1 MNTTANL
8 ARPAAA
14 DAAYGFLRT
23 VIRIDAIASG
33 LSGVMLLALGLGL
46 TEDFTGL
53 PVWFLTVGGAFLVVF
68 GTGGVLLASR
78 PRPPRGLVWAMV
90 VVNAVWV
97 VDTAV
102 LLIAQVWPL
111 TAAGVALMI
120 AQALAVAVFA
130 ELEYIGLRKTR

>member
-1 MNTTANL
+1 MTTVSNL
-8 ARPAAA
+8 ARPAAPA
-14 DAAYGFLRT
+14 SAFGFLRT
-23 VIRIDAIASG
+23 VIRVDAIASG
-33 LSGVMLLALGLGL
+33 LSGLMLLVVGMGIVD
-46 TEDFTGL
+46 DFTGL
-53 PVWFLTVGGAFLVVF
+53 PSWFQTVGGAFLVVF
-68 GTGGVLLASR
+68 GLGGVLLASR

-120 AQALAVAVFA
+120 VQAVAVGVFA
-130 ELEYIGLRKTR
+130 ELEYVGLRRTR